1 MLNFNIST
9 FKFIELV
16 KNSYSI
22 CTDLR
27 SRGRNRDIAL
37 MYIYQKDL
45 EVSFCTSFY
54 NISTKKNYFT
64 DKPNEGFA
72 LVKMSSLY
80 YVLNQFGHYQEK
92 VLDTLNPIFN
102 VFYDEITSQLVISFE
117 NTSFKLETFNND
129 EVKCSEFFSLFKNFK
144 NNFENLTSFNLPKYT
159 NLFIDPLKGS
169 DQSSFYDGFPS
180 CSFKIDFN
188 NGIFNFIDNRLD
200 GLLFYSSNEMNFVN
214 KFDSGVYYYNIPYK
228 FFTWF
233 SHFKHK
239 EKNLMFYI
247 SGNDIYIVRD
257 LVNSISDY
265 YATFSLKR
273 LNENKL
279 KASQQSLFE
288 NAFETLRKYR
298 KLKLHDNQDFNN
310 VLNFKDIIKISNV
323 KVSSFENIYN
333 DVDNYNVNFGTI
345 QVNFNNLFNSLA
357 LYNIGAVEVNKA
369 TSGTIRVAGNN
380 LNFSL
385 ISPYYKINISQNI
398 PIVNPDNVKFNV
410 SLNLNTIKLFLNSFR
425 AKFFQ
430 EYSNTKDYDLYLS
443 LFGNDNNY
451 NARLTFRKKTLVD
464 NYAVNNFK
472 YQLNCSLSKDYKFYK
487 KSLGM

>member
-1 MLNFNIST
+1 M
-9 FKFIELV
+9 
-16 KNSYSI
+16 
-22 CTDLR
+22 R
-27 SRGRNRDIAL
+27 
-37 MYIYQKDL
+37 
-45 EVSFCTSFY
+45 
-54 NISTKKNYFT
+54 
-64 DKPNEGFA
+64 P
-72 LVKMSSLY
+72 
-80 YVLNQFGHYQEK
+80 
-92 VLDTLNPIFN
+92 
-102 VFYDEITSQLVISFE
+102 
-117 NTSFKLETFNND
+117 
-129 EVKCSEFFSLFKNFK
+129 
-144 NNFENLTSFNLPKYT
+144 
-159 NLFIDPLKGS
+159 
-169 DQSSFYDGFPS
+169 
-180 CSFKIDFN
+180 
-188 NGIFNFIDNRLD
+188 
-200 GLLFYSSNEMNFVN
+200 
-214 KFDSGVYYYNIPYK
+214 
-228 FFTWF
+228 
-233 SHFKHK
+233 
-239 EKNLMFYI
+239 
-247 SGNDIYIVRD
+247 
-257 LVNSISDY
+257 
-265 YATFSLKR
+265 
-273 LNENKL
+273 
-279 KASQQSLFE
+279 
-288 NAFETLRKYR
+288 LRKYR

-443 LFGNDNNY
+443 LFGNDNNN
-451 NARLTFRKKTLVD
+451 NARLTFRKKSLVD